1 MQKKDIKILIVDD
14 MPMIRGF
21 LLGVLKKIGYINVVS
36 SDNGMDA
43 YTKLKLDTFDLVI
56 SDWNMPILDG
66 LGLLRKIRGNEKL
79 NNLLF
84 LMMTAESDKE
94 KVTEAIKEGI
104 NGYIVKPVNAQILE
118 KKLHALLKNKI
129 NG

>member
-56 SDWNMPILDG
+56 SDWNMPMLDG

-118 KKLHALLKNKI
+118 KNLHALLKNKI